1 MKCDLSLKYVTF
13 ALKVQDTENAQLRT
27 KGDGT
32 EIRSKNLLAG
42 TINAR
47 RLKDFSGKLC
57 FDSTCPPLLFLVPY
71 RRITSIW
78 MVIKRPR
85 FPTSHGGRPT
95 FTARPIGPAPILV
108 KVNKINCNKLKESA
122 LGVAI
127 KSR

>member
-1 MKCDLSLKYVTF
+1 MKCDLSLKNVTF

-95 FTARPIGPAPILV
+95 FTARPIGPADP
-108 KVNKINCNKLKESA
+108 CESEQNKL
-122 LGVAI
+122 
-127 KSR
+127 